1 MKPTW
6 CVIFQAN
13 RPRKKES
20 QVVQISKNEKY
31 ILLLGGLVLMLFM
44 SASVSPTIR
53 ALYNEREGDIERV
66 RLDIE
71 RERRLI
77 DNTASWRERRVEAEA
92 IASDLESQI
101 FSGDTIPIIEAN
113 IQRALSQHARD
124 SQITVSSTRLAER
137 LETQGWLLISQEM
150 SFRTLDDGNTIRFLQ
165 LLEESA
171 PRLWV
176 REFSLNRSR
185 NQYSGSITVVGFARN
200 LDDETQRTE
209 INS

>member
-1 MKPTW
+1 M
-6 CVIFQAN
+6 
-13 RPRKKES
+13 
-20 QVVQISKNEKY
+20 QISKREKY
-31 ILLLGGLVLMLFM
+31 ILLLGGLVLLLFVG
-44 SASVSPTIR
+44 ASVSPAIR
-53 ALYNEREGDIERV
+53 TLYDDREGDIERV

-92 IASDLESQI
+92 MASNLELQT
-101 FSGDTIPIIEAN
+101 FSGGTIPIIEAN

-124 SQITVSSTRLAER
+124 SQITVNSTRLAER
-137 LETQGWLLISQEM
+137 LETRGWLLISQEM
-150 SFRTLDDGNTIRFLQ
+150 SFRTLDDGNTVRFLQ

-185 NQYSGSITVVGFARN
+185 NQYTGSITVVGFAPN
-200 LDDETQRTE
+200 LNNGTQRTE
-209 INS
+209 INL

>member
-1 MKPTW
+1 
-6 CVIFQAN
+6 
-13 RPRKKES
+13 
-20 QVVQISKNEKY
+20 VQISKREKN
-31 ILLLGGLVLMLFM
+31 ILLLGGLVLVLFM

-53 ALYNEREGDIERV
+53 AFYNEREGDIERV

-71 RERRLI
+71 RERQLI

-92 IASDLESQI
+92 ITSDLESQI

-150 SFRTLDDGNTIRFLQ
+150 SFRTLDDSNTIRFLQ

-200 LDDETQRTE
+200 LDDGTQRTE